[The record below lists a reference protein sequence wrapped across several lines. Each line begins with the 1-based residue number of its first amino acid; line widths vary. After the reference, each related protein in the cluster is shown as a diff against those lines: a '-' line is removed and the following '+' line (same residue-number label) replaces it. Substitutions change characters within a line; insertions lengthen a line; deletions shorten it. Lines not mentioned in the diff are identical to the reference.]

1 MPSVTAREEVL
12 SITRLGAQGDGV
24 ADTAHGTVHV
34 PYALPGERVRV
45 ELSED
50 RGRLIEVLEASPSR
64 VTPACRHFGQCG
76 GCAMQHLEAA
86 RVADWKREQVKAA
99 FAARGIDAPV
109 APVVEIGMGERRR
122 LVLSAKRDAGGVA
135 LGFHTARGHEIV
147 ALEECPVARP
157 ELVAALGG
165 LAHLVEPL
173 LPRREEARVTVT
185 LVSNG
190 LDVAIEGIERQLSAA
205 LRATVAGAASALR
218 LVRLAIG
225 GDIVFATAEP
235 ILELGPARVVPPPG
249 AFLQASAKA
258 ERAMTE
264 LVLGAV
270 GGRKVKRVA
279 DLFCGL
285 GTFTFP
291 IGRTANVLA
300 VDSDR
305 RVVTALADAARRTP
319 GIKPVETRVRDLLR
333 EPLSAKELESFGAVV
348 LDPPRAGAKAQ
359 AEMIAKSKVPIVI
372 AVSCNPATL
381 ARDARILIDG
391 GYGLA
396 AVTPIDQFVQSAH
409 VEAVAV
415 LSR

>member
-1 MPSVTAREEVL
+1 MPSVTGSEEVL
-12 SITRLGAQGDGV
+12 SIARLGAQGDGV
-24 ADTAHGTVHV
+24 ADTQHGPLHV
-34 PYALPGERVRV
+34 PYALPGELVRAEV
-45 ELSED
+45 NED
-50 RGRLIEVLEASPSR
+50 RGRLIELIEASPAR
-64 VTPACRHFGQCG
+64 VPPLCRHFGQCG
-76 GCAMQHLEAA
+76 GCAMQHLAA
-86 RVADWKREQVKAA
+86 SRVAAWKQEQVKAA
-99 FAARGIDAPV
+99 FAARGIEALV

-157 ELVAALGG
+157 EIVAAFRG
-165 LAHLVEPL
+165 LADLVEPL
-173 LPRREEARVTVT
+173 LPRREEARLTAT

-190 LDVAIEGIERQLSAA
+190 LDVAIEGIERQLSPA
-205 LRATVAGAASALR
+205 LRSAVAASATQMR
-218 LVRLAIG
+218 LIRLAIG

-235 ILELGPARVVPPPG
+235 ILQLGPARVVPPPG
-249 AFLQASAKA
+249 AFMQASAKA

-270 GGRKVKRVA
+270 GSKKIKRVA

-291 IGRTANVLA
+291 IAGKANVLA
-300 VDSDR
+300 IDSDK
-305 RVVTALADAARRTP
+305 RVIAALADAAKRTP

-333 EPLSAKELESFGAVV
+333 EPLSAKELEPFGAVV
-348 LDPPRAGAKAQ
+348 FDPPRAGAKAQ
-359 AEMIAKSKVPIVI
+359 AEMIAKSKVPVVV
-372 AVSCNPATL
+372 AVSCNPGTL
-381 ARDARILIDG
+381 ARDARILIDS
-391 GYGLA
+391 GYQLD

-415 LSR
+415 LRK